1 MSGCPKCGS
10 MNITDL
16 IIDGPVRFDG
26 SSNDHLGSNLS
37 CDDCGYDIPKNKF
50 QERQTATIVDLDQ
63 WRHRMKSSDNNQ
75 S

>member
-10 MNITDL
+10 RNITDL

-37 CDDCGYDIPKNKF
+37 CDDCGYDIPKNKPK
-50 QERQTATIVDLDQ
+50 ERQTATIVDLDQ
-63 WRHRMKSSDNNQ
+63 WRHRMKSSYNNQ